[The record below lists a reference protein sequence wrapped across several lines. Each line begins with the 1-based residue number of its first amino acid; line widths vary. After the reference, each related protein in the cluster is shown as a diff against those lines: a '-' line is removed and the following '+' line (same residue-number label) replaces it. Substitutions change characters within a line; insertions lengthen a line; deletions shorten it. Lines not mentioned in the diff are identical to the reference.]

1 MYAEDQQL
9 AEQIRKGSDKA
20 LLKVYRLY
28 RTPYQSWIRKLPDLS
43 QEVVTD
49 AFQDGLAALDENLR
63 KGVIQQLEH
72 PLKDYLFALSNKM
85 IELKLG
91 AGLPSPGAYTH
102 VDTDRLVLNY
112 VQQDTM
118 NEREEYVT
126 FMLEHLPEPG
136 KSILRQF
143 HFYNLPEVEIAKRLK
158 IKSTREV
165 NAIKMRILFDL
176 KKEVNDKFRG
186 ENSYAV

>member
-9 AEQIRKGSDKA
+9 AEQIRKGNDKA

-28 RTPYQSWIRKLPDLS
+28 RTPYYSWIRKQSGLS

-63 KGVIQQLEH
+63 KGILQQLGH
-72 PLKDYLFALSNKM
+72 PLKDYLFALSNKI

-91 AGLPSPGAYTH
+91 IGLPSYGEYNH
-102 VDTDRLVLNY
+102 VDTDQLILNY
-112 VQQDTM
+112 VQQDSM
-118 NEREEYVT
+118 NEREKYVT

-143 HFYNLPEVEIAKRLK
+143 HFYNLPEAEIAKRLK
-158 IKSTREV
+158 IKSTSDV
-165 NAIKMRILFDL
+165 NANKMRILFDL